1 MAIIVVDDL
10 PESIRS
16 HELID
21 VMVEGVNAKAGR
33 VAPCLIGTDPEPSE
47 GARAEARLILIGAV
61 RRWVEAG
68 AGAFSQQTA
77 GPFSVATDTR
87 QRTGFNL
94 WPSEIAALQ
103 ELCSDGPESRS
114 AFAVDTAPPR
124 RRGGHIAWCNLLVG
138 GTYCSCG
145 SDINDYE
152 GPLFEGGIL
161 SPGY

>member
-21 VMVEGVNAKAGR
+21 VMVEGVNAKAER
-33 VAPCLIGTDPEPSE
+33 VAPCLVGTDVVSSVL
-47 GARAEARLILIGAV
+47 AEARLILIGAV

-77 GPFSVATDTR
+77 GPWSVSTDTR

-103 ELCSDGPESRS
+103 ELCSSGGDGA
-114 AFAVDTAPPR
+114 AFTVDMT
-124 RRGGHIAWCNLLVG
+124 
-138 GTYCSCG
+138 G
-145 SDINDYE
+145 SDLLADDFSTRPDLWFQWVQPTPH
-152 GPLFEGGIL
+152 GAP
-161 SPGY
+161 